1 MSAVL
6 ILSIILLILLFVYYK
21 KYGYRSV
28 YVKSNIDEQFYLVR
42 DLPDKQM
49 VANSI
54 AYIKLQIQKL
64 IEHMLKNSPKEYI
77 PHIENLNKK
86 FNSVIISENIYDF
99 YYTSYSVNKGEQ
111 LVFCMRSRKN
121 NENDKQHNINLMMYV
136 VLHEISHIA
145 CPEYGHTK
153 LFKDIFKHITESAI
167 EIGIY
172 TPIDFKNVPTE
183 YCGMMITD
191 SIV

>member
-145 CPEYGHTK
+145 CPEFGHTK